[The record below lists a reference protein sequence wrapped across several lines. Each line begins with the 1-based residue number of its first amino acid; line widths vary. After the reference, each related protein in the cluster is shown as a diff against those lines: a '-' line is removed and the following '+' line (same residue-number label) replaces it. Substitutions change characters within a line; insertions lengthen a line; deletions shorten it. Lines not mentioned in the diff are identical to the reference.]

1 MSEWNVWFTCCV
13 VLNIICKAAYL
24 RPSKRLSMV
33 IYIRLSSSSRFIY
46 FKLFANKLN
55 LQHVT
60 CTSNIKRHSTCLEN
74 EIFCIC
80 EKRIEEEQ
88 WPKFTQVVLVLNNLS
103 FFKFINRGGVS
114 CHRYTL
120 LINRETLYLFCT
132 FDIKNIL
139 LYTSPLRVVDCNL
152 AC

>member
-1 MSEWNVWFTCCV
+1 
-13 VLNIICKAAYL
+13 
-24 RPSKRLSMV
+24 MV

-46 FKLFANKLN
+46 FKLFAMRLN

-60 CTSNIKRHSTCLEN
+60 CTSNIRRHSTCLEN
-74 EIFCIC
+74 EIFLCPHNSFKFCIC
-80 EKRIEEEQ
+80 EQRIEEEQ

-120 LINRETLYLFCT
+120 LMNRETLYLFCT
-132 FDIKNIL
+132 FDIKKIL
-139 LYTSPLRVVDCNL
+139 LYTSPLRVVDCNS